1 MPNERFPVLR
11 HDRRGTFG
19 RGVTAAAFLTC
30 MLAAACSGS
39 GGEDGGGAN
48 GGAAASADAA
58 AGPVPD
64 ARGSGGG
71 GSAQTD
77 AARPPTPPGP
87 DGAVAADA
95 SVAPPPEP
103 DAVAVAD
110 AVVAPPPVPDAAVV
124 ADARGVPDAVEVP
137 PDAAV
142 VADAR
147 IVPDAVAIPPD
158 AALAPDAVAIPS
170 DAAVAPDATV
180 APDAAVVSP
189 DAAVVEPP
197 PDPDAPLP
205 DLMAIPE
212 RTRDDMY
219 FEEREFAPDS
229 CALFEGCVGGPG
241 LRRLLRFGVSTAN
254 VGNVDFEMGD
264 PRETPELFQFS
275 PCHGHFHFND
285 YARYALKDA
294 DGNTIAPGHKQ
305 AFCLLDSAI
314 FVDWDP
320 TVRQFPRYGCQF
332 QGISRGWYDSYGSGL
347 DCQWIDVTDVPP
359 GDYELEVRI
368 NPERAIAELDYT
380 NNDLRMTVTVPSF
393 EMDVPCGP
401 ADDAGPDRMCGWR
414 IGAVGECAPGELVDA
429 GCAQAGNDCADAV
442 CPEQPFMRACA
453 GEAASC
459 MAPARPRR
467 RPERVWHLPHD
478 DFPLPRRRPVHDLDG
493 RAGPR
498 SRRHLRRP
506 HATPPRTARRQP
518 LPRRGRQRRR
528 RPAVRVAARRRWPRA
543 VPAWPRIHRRVR
555 HRPQRLRRRR
565 RLPGRPHAA
574 RLPRRHE
581 LHTARPPRRRR
592 RQLRRP
598 LPVRRLRLPAGGSG
612 QPLRGQLPRR

>member
-359 GDYELEVRI
+359 GT
-368 NPERAIAELDYT
+368 T
-380 NNDLRMTVTVPSF
+380 NSRSASTPS
-393 EMDVPCGP
+393 GP
-401 ADDAGPDRMCGWR
+401 SRSSTTPTTT
-414 IGAVGECAPGELVDA
+414 CA
-429 GCAQAGNDCADAV
+429 
-442 CPEQPFMRACA
+442 
-453 GEAASC
+453 
-459 MAPARPRR
+459 
-467 RPERVWHLPHD
+467 
-478 DFPLPRRRPVHDLDG
+478 
-493 RAGPR
+493 
-498 SRRHLRRP
+498 
-506 HATPPRTARRQP
+506 
-518 LPRRGRQRRR
+518 
-528 RPAVRVAARRRWPRA
+528 
-543 VPAWPRIHRRVR
+543 
-555 HRPQRLRRRR
+555 
-565 RLPGRPHAA
+565 
-574 RLPRRHE
+574 
-581 LHTARPPRRRR
+581 
-592 RQLRRP
+592 
-598 LPVRRLRLPAGGSG
+598 
-612 QPLRGQLPRR
+612 

>member
-1 MPNERFPVLR
+1 
-11 HDRRGTFG
+11 
-19 RGVTAAAFLTC
+19 VTAAAFLTC

-124 ADARGVPDAVEVP
+124 ADARGVPDAVAVP

-158 AALAPDAVAIPS
+158 AAVAPDAVAIPS

-459 MAPARPRR
+459 MPRLALATGQNECGTCPTTTFRCPDVGRYTIWTAAPDPDLDATCDVLTQR
-467 RPERVWHLPHD
+467 RPEPPVDSRCPDGGASDGVDRPCGWQLAADGPVPCQPGLEYTAGCAIGPNGCGAGDACQGDPMLLVCPGATSCTQPDRLAVVD
-478 DFPLPRRRPVHDLDG
+478 DSCGGLCPSVAFVCPPEGQVSLFAASY
-493 RAGPR
+493 RAAEPSACSAGIVQR
-498 SRRHLRRP
+498 
-506 HATPPRTARRQP
+506 AR
-518 LPRRGRQRRR
+518 
-528 RPAVRVAARRRWPRA
+528 
-543 VPAWPRIHRRVR
+543 
-555 HRPQRLRRRR
+555 
-565 RLPGRPHAA
+565 
-574 RLPRRHE
+574 
-581 LHTARPPRRRR
+581 
-592 RQLRRP
+592 
-598 LPVRRLRLPAGGSG
+598 
-612 QPLRGQLPRR
+612 